1 MSFDGSL
8 ASKIAV
14 GTSVDVNGRTR
25 DNLVHQAAVNVTG
38 GATDFVVCKQGNGL
52 ISCFFVLV

>member
-1 MSFDGSL
+1 MISMSFDDSI

-25 DNLVHQAAVNVTG
+25 DNLVHQAAVNVNG
-38 GATDFVVCKQGNGL
+38 RATDFVVRKQGNGL
-52 ISCFFVLV
+52 ISCP